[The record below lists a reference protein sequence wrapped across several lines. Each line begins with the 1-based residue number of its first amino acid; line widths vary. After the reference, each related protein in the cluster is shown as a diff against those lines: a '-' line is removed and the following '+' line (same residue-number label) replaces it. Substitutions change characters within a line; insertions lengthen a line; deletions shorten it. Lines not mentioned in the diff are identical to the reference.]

1 VLDVL
6 IDMTH
11 YTKMHM
17 MPNAHRQKL
26 CLLLKFTFFTLFE
39 ADYLVIL
46 TSMSTS
52 NLQMIPNAMSSSAEK
67 QSSLALAK
75 KVLLLEASEIEML
88 AGRLDA
94 QFECAVELIL
104 HCRGRVVVSGMGK
117 SGHIGRKIAATLAS
131 TGTPAFFMHPAEA
144 SHGDLGMITGE
155 DVVIA
160 LSNSGESDEIITI
173 LPTIKRLGA
182 KIISITG
189 TDTSTLAKESHVHL
203 SAKVSQEACPLGL
216 SPTASTTAAL
226 ALGDAL
232 ALCVLDLREFTAED
246 FARSHPG
253 GNLGRKLLTR
263 VKDVM
268 RTGAAIPCVQDNAIL
283 TDALLEMTKKGMGF
297 TAIVDANHHPVGI
310 FTDGDLRRAFFNNVS
325 PSETTI
331 AQVMHTA
338 PKTIYLDQ
346 MAVEAVEVME
356 THKVNA
362 LMVVNQANELIGAF
376 NMHDLLKAKVV

>member
-1 VLDVL
+1 
-6 IDMTH
+6 M
-11 YTKMHM
+11 
-17 MPNAHRQKL
+17 
-26 CLLLKFTFFTLFE
+26 CLLLKFYPDSSFFTLFR

-46 TSMSTS
+46 TSMST
-52 NLQMIPNAMSSSAEK
+52 PSAQIKSVSQEK
-67 QSSLALAK
+67 LPSLALAK
-75 KVLLLEASEIEML
+75 QVLLLEASEIEML

-94 QFECAVELIL
+94 QFECAVRLIL
-104 HCRGRVVVSGMGK
+104 QCHGRVVVSGMGK

-160 LSNSGESDEIITI
+160 LSNSGESEEIITI

-189 TDTSTLAKESHVHL
+189 TETSTLAKESHVHL

-268 RTGAAIPCVQDNAIL
+268 RTDSAIPSVKDNAML
-283 TDALLEMTKKGMGF
+283 TDALLEITRKGLGF
-297 TAIVDANHHPVGI
+297 TAVVNADHHPVGI
-310 FTDGDLRRAFFNNVS
+310 FTDGDLRRAFCNNVS
-325 PSETTI
+325 ASETTI
-331 AQVMHTA
+331 AQVMHTS

-346 MAVEAVEVME
+346 MAVEAVELME
-356 THKVNA
+356 THKINA
-362 LMVVNQANELIGAF
+362 LMVINRQGELVGAF